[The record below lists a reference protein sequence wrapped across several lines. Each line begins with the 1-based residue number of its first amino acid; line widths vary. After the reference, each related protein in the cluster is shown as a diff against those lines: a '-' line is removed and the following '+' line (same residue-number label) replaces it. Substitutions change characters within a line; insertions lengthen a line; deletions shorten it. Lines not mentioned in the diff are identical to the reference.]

1 MTNEIREKSFDCVK
15 WTREV
20 RDRHYEETKDMSFE
34 EWRRWLDERLSA
46 NPLMA
51 KMKER
56 MVEPSDSRRHDHE
69 AHGIGD
75 RDETQV
81 TVEITRD
88 EASGGYMASAMEGGI
103 HVQGGSVEEVRANV
117 KAAVDRYL
125 DDTGLLPRPKFIRLR
140 FVRDE
145 VIEA

>member
-34 EWRRWLDERLSA
+34 EWRRWLDERLST
-46 NPLMA
+46 NPLIA

-56 MVEPSDSRRHDHE
+56 MVEPLGSRRRDHE

-75 RDETQV
+75 RDETQI

-88 EASGGYMASAMEGGI
+88 EAGGGYMASAMEGGI
-103 HVQGGSVEEVRANV
+103 HAQGDSVEEVRANV

>member
-34 EWRRWLDERLSA
+34 EWRRRLDERLST

-56 MVEPSDSRRHDHE
+56 MVEPLGSRRHDYE
-69 AHGIGD
+69 AHGLGD

-81 TVEITRD
+81 TVEIIRD
-88 EASGGYMASAMEGGI
+88 EAGGGYMASAMEGGI

-125 DDTGLLPRPKFIRLR
+125 DDTRLLPRPKFIRLR